1 MQIECRSFELVRKL
15 IPKCSLSYQ
24 NVSRVQNNQARLR
37 LLCQDASCLIQRQR
51 KSSAE
56 QSSTLEIVMPR
67 RILSYSKAA
76 SRLQQHRH
84 AFRPFFLPNKRNIL
98 ILGIDYKTNGQ
109 ISSHHTRMRLCQTI
123 LAPPSKRTTHQLP
136 RQTFPHRLRRR
147 HSNATD
153 ESTLQTQSHAAYL
166 HFPPARRPLLRA
178 ARAALHHGA
187 HGIVRR
193 SDNPPAGRR
202 VRLFKP
208 LLEYSTHGL
217 TVDFKPFPRESHVIY
232 EDNTLTVRTIP
243 LKHRLP
249 CVGFVFKEK
258 PKLRHINRAMVDF
271 HQVPV
276 RTLPSIRS
284 GADFTKPDG
293 TVIPNKMLTTPPDPV
308 RMYAYV
314 SDTLPLTAV
323 ADEVRGADLLFTTK
337 PLSSATCTIGQKET
351 FHSTA
356 RDAGRIARLAEA
368 KRLIVGHFSSR
379 YLNEQPILDEAKAE
393 FPDTILAREMLS
405 IDI

>member
-1 MQIECRSFELVRKL
+1 MDKFQV
-15 IPKCSLSYQ
+15 
-24 NVSRVQNNQARLR
+24 
-37 LLCQDASCLIQRQR
+37 
-51 KSSAE
+51 
-56 QSSTLEIVMPR
+56 T
-67 RILSYSKAA
+67 
-76 SRLQQHRH
+76 
-84 AFRPFFLPNKRNIL
+84 
-98 ILGIDYKTNGQ
+98 ILGCGSAKPSLRHHPSAQLISYHDKLFLIDCGEGTQMQLMKARCKLNRMQ
-109 ISSHHTRMRLCQTI
+109 HIFISHLHGDHCYGLPGLLSTMGLTGLCGEVTI
-123 LAPPSKRTTHQLP
+123 HLP
-136 RQTFPHRLRRR
+136 
-147 HSNATD
+147 
-153 ESTLQTQSHAAYL
+153 EE
-166 HFPPARRPLLRA
+166 
-178 ARAALHHGA
+178 G
-187 HGIVRR
+187 
-193 SDNPPAGRR
+193 

-217 TVDFKPFPRESHVIY
+217 TVDFKPYPRESHVIY

-323 ADEVRGADLLFTTK
+323 ADEVRGADLLYHEATF
-337 PLSSATCTIGQKET
+337 LSDMHDRAKET